1 MIQTVAGRQE
11 REKELPIGAV
21 GLPLRCAGGRP
32 GGLAVEQSEQVA
44 THWVPLN
51 RDKSLLCGF
60 LHPMFSMTWGPGQQ
74 TPPPHPPH
82 FGLQREG
89 REYVECICLLQR
101 KVLSHYPY
109 DLAQP
114 PFPLSPQ
121 AWLSEG
127 RCVREVTEPG
137 ALRME
142 PGDPITII
150 EGR

>member
-74 TPPPHPPH
+74 PPPAPPPLWVAV
-82 FGLQREG
+82 GREG
-89 REYVECICLLQR
+89 IRGVYLFATEEG
-101 KVLSHYPY
+101 
-109 DLAQP
+109 
-114 PFPLSPQ
+114 PFSLPL
-121 AWLSEG
+121 
-127 RCVREVTEPG
+127 
-137 ALRME
+137 
-142 PGDPITII
+142 
-150 EGR
+150 